1 MLAGVCGGLGRYF
14 DVNPLFYRVGFVVL
28 TLLGGA
34 GALIYGASLL
44 VIPVEGEQDSICP
57 GLPAGSITRAQ
68 VGTGHHF
75 GGEYG
80 TLAERILNPKGMQI
94 INEATWDTAGIKCV
108 IGHSD
113 DEQTIAALT
122 TGEKTVRMPAL
133 GPYRG
138 NREPSLFDWA
148 RPGLHLALH

>member
-1 MLAGVCGGLGRYF
+1 MPFHDVARDVRGVVFPLSGLVAVLMVVEVAQPGDRY
-14 DVNPLFYRVGFVVL
+14 
-28 TLLGGA
+28 
-34 GALIYGASLL
+34 
-44 VIPVEGEQDSICP
+44 EQEP
-57 GLPAGSITRAQ
+57 
-68 VGTGHHF
+68 
-75 GGEYG
+75 
-80 TLAERILNPKGMQI
+80 LAERILNPKGMQI